1 MGIGVAEDL
10 SPLLQKKTSYLG
22 TVLSSFP
29 QAQAAAEQVLETVL
43 SVKRIERLSER
54 IGAERVAERDAAVRA
69 WQARPL
75 VEKEQAPAH
84 VKAPDLAVVMPDGGR
99 MQLCETNP
107 ESSTHWFEYKAGCL
121 LDMESETHAADPCP
135 ELPEL
140 FLQRGRMERLTREI
154 GKKSAEVRA
163 GPDAPPPE
171 PAAASETPP
180 ADSPEPPKVVSRDI
194 VATAR
199 NSTAFGPLFA
209 ARAWELGMFG
219 SPRQACVGDGSSWIW
234 TVWKRFFKPFGFVA
248 ILDFIH
254 ALTYVYAAAM
264 ADRTE
269 AEGWP
274 VYVRWITWVWQGEV
288 SRVIVELAQRQQ
300 ELGLPSDDDGP
311 TSPRQIVSDALT
323 YLQNQQSR
331 MDYPQYRRQGLPITS
346 SHIESANKLLN
357 HRVKGTEKFWSR
369 RGAEAMLQMKADTL
383 SDTAPLE
390 KFWRERPQRM
400 NGRRNHAKSAA

>member
-1 MGIGVAEDL
+1 M
-10 SPLLQKKTSYLG
+10 
-22 TVLSSFP
+22 LSSFP
-29 QAQAAAEQVLETVL
+29 QAQAATERVLETVL
-43 SVKRIERLSER
+43 NVKRIERLTER

-75 VEKEQAPAH
+75 VEKEQAPPH
-84 VKAPDLAVVMPDGGR
+84 VKAPKLAALMPDGGR
-99 MQLCETNP
+99 MQLRETNA
-107 ESSTHWFEYKAGCL
+107 EGSTHWFEYKGGCL
-121 LDMESETHAADPCP
+121 LEMESETQETDPCP

-140 FLQRGRMERLTREI
+140 FLQRERMEQLTREI
-154 GKKSAEVRA
+154 GKKSAEVHA
-163 GPDAPPPE
+163 GPDEAPPE
-171 PAAASETPP
+171 PDQVSDTPLG
-180 ADSPEPPKVVSRDI
+180 DYPEPPKVISRDI
-194 VATAR
+194 VATSR
-199 NSTAFGPLFA
+199 NSDQFGPMLA
-209 ARAWELGMFG
+209 TRAWALGMFG
-219 SPRQACVGDGSSWIW
+219 SPRKAYVGDGSSWIW
-234 TVWKRFFKPFGFVA
+234 TIWKNYFKPFGFVA

-269 AEGWP
+269 AAGWP
-274 VYVRWITWVWQGEV
+274 VYARWITWVWQGQV

-300 ELGLPSDDDGP
+300 ELGLPTDDDGA

-331 MDYPQYRRQGLPITS
+331 MDYPEYRRQGLPITS
-346 SHIESANKLLN
+346 SHIESTNKLLN

-383 SDTAPLE
+383 SHTAPLE

-400 NGRRNHAKSAA
+400 TGCRNYAKSAA